1 MATQDGIRVE
11 AYKYLNE
18 SNLSTLGQFPSG
30 QGGSPVQAA
39 DTYANGLI
47 LEGIADLCRSCVYY
61 PGTATIQVATATN
74 NKLITGSRIWF
85 PTDVY
90 IGSTRLIHTSE
101 PSLRAN
107 DLSYKSVTTATSSLI
122 THWYRADNYAV
133 SIYPGNA
140 TGSNVNLTV
149 YGASIPDDPI
159 NTSSPIT
166 FLPDDLLTQLL
177 ASYVATRLV
186 MKNIDDPSVAQ
197 RMFWK
202 NWYDEGRMKL
212 YARLDTHLRSPNGPF
227 SMPPVAQQEAK

>member
-1 MATQDGIRVE
+1 MPVSQDTIRVE

-18 SNLSTLGQFPSG
+18 SNLSTLGQFPTG
-30 QGGSPVQAA
+30 QGGTPTQSSDAYV
-39 DTYANGLI
+39 NGLI

-61 PGTATIQVATATN
+61 PESATIAITTATN
-74 NKLITGSRIWF
+74 TKSITSSKIWF
-85 PTDVY
+85 ITDVY
-90 IGSTRLIHTSE
+90 IGSTRLTHTSE

-107 DLSYKSVTTATSSLI
+107 DLSYKTTTTSNSSLI

-140 TGSNVNLTV
+140 TGSTVNLV
-149 YGASIPDDPI
+149 VHGASIPANPAS
-159 NTSSPIT
+159 TSDAIT

-177 ASYVATRLV
+177 ASYVATCLV

-212 YARLDTHLRSPNGPF
+212 YSRLDAHLRSPNGPF
-227 SMPPVAQQEAK
+227 TLPPVAQAEK